1 MSVLAARRSI
11 GDIMYT
17 GVGWRKPAAGVQAG
31 LPRGPG
37 PVFNRYP
44 GAVTGH
50 AALMNDLGTGPNH
63 GNFSSARPRSC

>member
-11 GDIMYT
+11 GDIMYAEEELD
-17 GVGWRKPAAGVQAG
+17 VPLIQPLLVKPVFPEDQD
-31 LPRGPG
+31 

-50 AALMNDLGTGPNH
+50 AA
-63 GNFSSARPRSC
+63 